1 MSRNSREV
9 LEVSGLPPEAARL
22 SRIWDW
28 CVVAAVALLFMGAIH
43 LHVMLSVGD
52 WDMFVDW
59 KDRQFWVLVFPVSTL
74 MIPAA
79 LQAVFWHYFR
89 LPIGMTLGAV
99 LLLVA
104 TWITRWMGWHVWGYF
119 PFTMGV
125 PATIIAGAMAC
136 DTILLIVRNALL
148 TSTFGGFAFALLFY
162 PSNWPALVAYFLP
175 VEHQGMV
182 ASVADLIGY
191 TFPRSGTPEYIRLIE
206 RGTLRTYEGTTVW
219 ISTFFAGVI
228 CIFMHMIWWRIG
240 LAFST
245 QRFVAT
251 SKRFRRFVGLAGD
264 PQPAQSK

>member
-1 MSRNSREV
+1 MSPNSREV
-9 LEVSGLPPEAARL
+9 LAVSGLPPEGARL

-43 LHVMLSVGD
+43 LHVMLTVGD

-59 KDRQFWVLVFPVSTL
+59 KDRQYWVLVTPVSML
-74 MIPAA
+74 MVPAA
-79 LQAVFWHYFR
+79 LQGVFWHYFR

-99 LLLVA
+99 LLLIA
-104 TWITRWMGWHVWGYF
+104 TWITRYVGWHLWGYF

-125 PATIIAGAMAC
+125 PATMIAGALAC
-136 DTILLIVRNALL
+136 DAILLIVRSSLL
-148 TSTFGGFAFALLFY
+148 ASTFGGFAFALLFF
-162 PSNWPALVAYFLP
+162 PSNWAVLAPYFLA

-182 ASVADLIGY
+182 ASVADMIGY
-191 TFPRSGTPEYIRLIE
+191 VFPRSGTPEYIRMIE

-245 QRFVAT
+245 QRFMAT
-251 SKRFRRFVGLAGD
+251 SKRFRKFVGLA
-264 PQPAQSK
+264 

>member
-1 MSRNSREV
+1 MSPNSREV
-9 LEVSGLPPEAARL
+9 LAVSGLPPEGARL

-43 LHVMLSVGD
+43 LHVMLTVGD
-52 WDMFVDW
+52 WDMFIDW
-59 KDRQFWVLVFPVSTL
+59 KDRQYWVLVTPVSML
-74 MIPAA
+74 MVPAA
-79 LQAVFWHYFR
+79 LQGVFWHYFR

-99 LLLVA
+99 LLLIA
-104 TWITRWMGWHVWGYF
+104 TWITRYVGWHLWGYF

-125 PATIIAGAMAC
+125 PATMIAGALAC
-136 DTILLIVRNALL
+136 DAILLIVRSSLL
-148 TSTFGGFAFALLFY
+148 ASTFGGFAFALLFF
-162 PSNWPALVAYFLP
+162 PSNWAVLAPYFLA

-182 ASVADLIGY
+182 ASVADMIGY
-191 TFPRSGTPEYIRLIE
+191 VFPRSGTPEYIRMIE

-245 QRFVAT
+245 QRFMAT
-251 SKRFRRFVGLAGD
+251 SKRFRKFVGLA
-264 PQPAQSK
+264 